1 MIGTAM
7 IAQSAPSLT
16 ILVGVVSFVL
26 VLSVWLAVLI
36 LLKRHGAAREDLV
49 KERLGLAR
57 PREAGTQTLRL
68 WHEGQEATTAV
79 PAGRR
84 RPSIARRMDSL
95 CQQAGWQVP
104 GLTVLL
110 ALVGA
115 ALLAF
120 VVTYMASSRL
130 LAGLSGALGVALLFW
145 TWFKQR
151 VHRRAVLFE
160 TQFVEAVDLAVRS
173 LRAGHPL
180 IGACRLV
187 GQESAPPIGPVFAGI
202 CQNQEMGMSLET
214 ALRQAAD
221 RSDSED
227 MKLFATSV
235 AIQLRSGGNTA
246 DMMERLARVVRERMR
261 LARRVRVLTAQT
273 QFSKRILA
281 ALPLVMF
288 AVLNLINPGYV
299 ETLYTTWTGN
309 ILLGAAGAGVIGG
322 VYVMNRMARLRY

>member
-1 MIGTAM
+1 MNGLAM

-16 ILVGVVSFVL
+16 ILVGAASFVL
-26 VLSVWLAVLI
+26 VLSMWLAGMI
-36 LLKRHGAAREDLV
+36 LLKRSQAGHDVV
-49 KERLGLAR
+49 KERLGLGGS
-57 PREAGTQTLRL
+57 PGTRTLTLRL

-84 RPSIARRMDSL
+84 RRSLTSYMDAL
-95 CQQAGWQVP
+95 CQQAGWHVP

-110 ALVGA
+110 ALAGA

-120 VVTYMASSRL
+120 AVTFMASPHV
-130 LAGLSGALGVALLFW
+130 LAGLSAALGVVLLFW
-145 TWFKQR
+145 AWFKRR
-151 VHRRAVLFE
+151 VHRRGVLFE
-160 TQFVEAVDLAVRS
+160 AQFVEAIDLAVRS

-187 GQESAPPIGPVFAGI
+187 AEENPPPIGPIFAEI
-202 CQNQEMGMSLET
+202 CQNQEMGMPLEA

-246 DMMERLARVVRERMR
+246 DMMERLARVVRERIR

-273 QFSKRILA
+273 QFSKRILV

-288 AVLNLINPGYV
+288 AVLNLVNPAYI
-299 ETLYTTWTGN
+299 EPLYTTWTGQM
-309 ILLGAAGAGVIGG
+309 LLVAAGAGVLGG
-322 VYVMNRMARLRY
+322 MYTMNRMARLRY